1 MTLAEITKRRV
12 KNMPEKEGE
21 KERKRERE
29 RAVCVQG
36 ALARTEHAGGSRRYV
51 WNYHVQSAHGRVK
64 RVDQGQISEACES
77 PGTAASEAE
86 GERERESREN
96 GDSSNCVSRA
106 RSHGG
111 WLLARR
117 TRSLA
122 GLDRLW

>member
-1 MTLAEITKRRV
+1 MCSAGPGPCATATQRGQRRRGWGRGGGEARR
-12 KNMPEKEGE
+12 KGE
-21 KERKRERE
+21 KERERE
-29 RAVCVQG
+29 PAVCVQG

-51 WNYHVQSAHGRVK
+51 WNYHVQSAHGRVE

-111 WLLARR
+111 
-117 TRSLA
+117 
-122 GLDRLW
+122 